1 MVLRTKLL
9 SSSIRFK
16 WGVAGE
22 FSCFWQLLHQ
32 NSFHMDLFYQNQL
45 LALHFWV
52 FAIMNWPL
60 PTVIW
65 AKNAPPLFRSK
76 KTVLFLVPM
85 CLKYCH
91 GNHKPPKTG
100 LLHDLIQFGLSF
112 LCYSGRFCIEN
123 WPNFHLNKKNC
134 SSIWFIQTEFLMYG
148 WCLTENPI
156 FPLAPLEYGAYHSNE
171 ISLCTNLGCRLLI

>member
-1 MVLRTKLL
+1 MTPPYCYLGKKR
-9 SSSIRFK
+9 
-16 WGVAGE
+16 
-22 FSCFWQLLHQ
+22 
-32 NSFHMDLFYQNQL
+32 
-45 LALHFWV
+45 
-52 FAIMNWPL
+52 
-60 PTVIW
+60 
-65 AKNAPPLFRSK
+65 PPLFRSK
-76 KTVLFLVPM
+76 KSVLFLVPI

-123 WPNFHLNKKNC
+123 WPNFHFNKKNC

-148 WCLTENPI
+148 WCLTGNPI

-171 ISLCTNLGCRLLI
+171 ISLCTNLDYKKMTCYMYSTTVSSQKNQYLKLVRLFFWKFDYKQNNRVLNFLK